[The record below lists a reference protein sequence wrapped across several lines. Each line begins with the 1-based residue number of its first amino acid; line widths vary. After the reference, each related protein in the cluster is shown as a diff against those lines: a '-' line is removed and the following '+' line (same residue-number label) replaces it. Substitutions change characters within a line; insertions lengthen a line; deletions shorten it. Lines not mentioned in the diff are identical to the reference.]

1 MIFPES
7 SIENLCGLGYTE
19 SEARFLYLVA
29 THSGYFSARQYLV
42 FTGAKSGEK
51 NLSFTQKVLAKGHA
65 SVRLLLRNG
74 RLYHLYSRLL
84 YRALG
89 RENLRNRR
97 EHSTEHIRTKLA
109 ILDFVLAH
117 LDYRYL
123 ETKSEKVQYF
133 TKELGLSITTL
144 PAKRYSGAIRERTT
158 DRYFVDKFPL
168 FLLPDSPSPAVVTFS
183 FVDAGLLS
191 LSSFSTHLLDYSR
204 LLASVPQPSFV
215 YIATRFR
222 HFEAARKLFQ
232 AMAPGCLDPDPG
244 VEGLR
249 YFHYRLDW
257 DRQRYSKLTTD
268 QIEFLNRSKKR
279 FEKDARIEPLYQP
292 FVEGKLPGN
301 LVAEAFRKLAPKRKV
316 PFRTELVDGQVAL
329 FETNLSGPSRGHV
342 RNEVNGGPE
351 STFGTAFQPVFGA
364 GERQTEEK

>member
-65 SVRLLLRNG
+65 RVRLLLRNG

-97 EHSTEHIRTKLA
+97 EHSTEYIRTKLA

-123 ETKSEKVQYF
+123 ETESEKVHYF
-133 TKELGLSITTL
+133 TKQLGLSREVL

-168 FLLPDSPSPAVVTFS
+168 FLAPDSSSPAVVTFS

-191 LSSFSTHLLDYSR
+191 LSSFSTHLLDYSS

-215 YIATRFR
+215 YIATRAR

-232 AMAPGCLDPDPG
+232 AMAPRCLNPDPG

-249 YFHYRLDW
+249 YFHHRLDSESE
-257 DRQRYSKLTTD
+257 RYDKLTTD

-279 FEKDARIEPLYQP
+279 FEKEAQIESLYRP

-301 LVAEAFRKLAPKRKV
+301 LVAEAFRKLAPKREV
-316 PFRTELVDGQVAL
+316 PFRTELVDGQAAL
-329 FETNLSGPSRGHV
+329 FETKVSGRSRQQTA
-342 RNEVNGGPE
+342 RQAGGGRG
-351 STFGTAFQPVFGA
+351 SAFGTAFQPDFGA
-364 GERQTEEK
+364 GEREAEEN

>member
-215 YIATRFR
+215 YIAPRVR